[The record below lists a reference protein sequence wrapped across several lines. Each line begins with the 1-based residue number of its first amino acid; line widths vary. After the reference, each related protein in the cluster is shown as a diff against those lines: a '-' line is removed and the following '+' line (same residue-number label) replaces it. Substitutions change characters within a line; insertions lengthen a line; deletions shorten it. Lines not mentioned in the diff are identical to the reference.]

1 MAHFCT
7 PVSCLS
13 GLMGI
18 WHLRRIWKTYIMY
31 VFILLLLILIYP
43 LYIQIFISALRKAEP
58 PVIPRDRLYQFI
70 EDIFHNYAQ
79 LYKHHRKLVDDLH
92 EIQRKQ
98 HPRIN
103 TIAAAIFDAV
113 VNFREAYMEYLP
125 NYPIAA
131 YRFDEEM
138 ANNVA
143 FKTFVDVSRLYYI
156 LSFEFL
162 HSDFPRAEMCSS
174 PRCSSS

>member
-13 GLMGI
+13 GLVGTWDI
-18 WHLRRIWKTYIMY
+18 RRIWKTYSMY

-43 LYIQIFISALRKAEP
+43 FYLQIFISALHKAEP
-58 PVIPRDRLYQFI
+58 PIIPRDRLNQFI
-70 EDIFHNYAQ
+70 KDVFHNYAQ

-92 EIQRKQ
+92 DIQRKQ

-125 NYPIAA
+125 NSPIAA
-131 YRFDEEM
+131 YRIDEEM

-143 FKTFVDVSRLYYI
+143 FKTFVDVSLCYI

-162 HSDFPRAEMCSS
+162 HSDFPRVEMCSS
-174 PRCSSS
+174 SRCSSY